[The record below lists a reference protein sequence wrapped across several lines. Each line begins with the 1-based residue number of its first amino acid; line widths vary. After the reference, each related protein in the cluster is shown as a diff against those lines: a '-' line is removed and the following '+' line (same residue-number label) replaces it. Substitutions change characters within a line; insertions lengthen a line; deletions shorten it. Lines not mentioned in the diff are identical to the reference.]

1 MAIDDIIRRI
11 HETPWLMVLV
21 AAGGGSQAMADLL
34 KVPGASRTVLEAR
47 VPYSLASLRD
57 LLGGP
62 PEQACSEATARAM
75 AMAAFLR
82 ARELYLA
89 EHPESG
95 NNVPVVGVSC
105 TASLATDRPK
115 KGPHRIHVAIQ
126 RVEFTRSY
134 SLVLNKGAR
143 SRGEEEEVARRL
155 FLQGIATACDV
166 PFNEEIPLLAGESI
180 EHRQA
185 EAPPAWR
192 SLLLG
197 EADAVSVGV
206 PHDWEKGR
214 PPLIFPGAFNPLH
227 EGHLRM
233 ARLAEARLGRPV
245 EFEISILNV
254 DKPPLDYV
262 EMKDR
267 VEQFSLQE
275 RVWLTRLPTFL
286 EKARRFP
293 GCTFVVGIDTL
304 LRIADPRYYRH
315 EPGLRDRA
323 IAEMSQLGCR
333 FLVFGRVVQ
342 GRFVTLEDIDI
353 PPQLR
358 ALCEGV
364 RESEFRHDI
373 SSTEIRR
380 TGQNPPQI
388 PAV

>member
-1 MAIDDIIRRI
+1 
-11 HETPWLMVLV
+11 
-21 AAGGGSQAMADLL
+21 
-34 KVPGASRTVLEAR
+34 
-47 VPYSLASLRD
+47 
-57 LLGGP
+57 
-62 PEQACSEATARAM
+62 M

-82 ARELYLA
+82 ARELYSFDR
-89 EHPESG
+89 PESG
-95 NNVPVVGVSC
+95 SNVPVAGVSC

-115 KGPHRIHVAIQ
+115 KGPHRIHVAVQ
-126 RVEFTRSY
+126 RVDFTRSY

-143 SRGEEEEVARRL
+143 SRSEEEEVARRL
-155 FLQGIATACDV
+155 FLRGIAAACDV
-166 PFNEEIPLLAGESI
+166 EFDEEMPLLAGETI

-185 EAPPAWR
+185 EAPSAWR

-197 EADAVSVGV
+197 EVDAVSVGV

-262 EMKDR
+262 EMKHR

-304 LRIADPRYYRH
+304 LRIADARYYRQ
-315 EPGLRDRA
+315 EPSLRDRA
-323 IAEMSQLGCR
+323 IAEISQLGCR
-333 FLVFGRVVQ
+333 FLVFGRVLQ
-342 GRFVTLEDIDI
+342 GRFVTLEDADI

-364 RESEFRHDI
+364 RESEFRYDI
-373 SSTEIRR
+373 SSSEIRKR
-380 TGQNPPQI
+380 AQDQSQI
-388 PAV
+388 HGV